1 MATTIY
7 CGSCAHKKGYPR
19 GSIRAGGKTPCEF
32 CGEIDSIPVRQRTAT
47 GEIAVVQKQIGNY
60 AYTSELLPDN
70 PSEINKVREREA
82 RAQGRIS

>member
-7 CGSCAHKKGYPR
+7 CGECARRRGYPR

-32 CGEIDSIPVRQRTAT
+32 CGEIDSIPVRRN
-47 GEIAVVQKQIGNY
+47 GKVEQKQIGNY
-60 AYTSELLPDN
+60 AYNSELLPDN

-82 RAQGRIS
+82 RAQGRVS